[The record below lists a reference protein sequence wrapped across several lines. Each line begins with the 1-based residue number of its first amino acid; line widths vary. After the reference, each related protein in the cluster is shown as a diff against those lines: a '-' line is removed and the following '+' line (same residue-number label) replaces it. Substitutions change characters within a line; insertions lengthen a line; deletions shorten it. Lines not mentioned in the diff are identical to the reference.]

1 MCGEFS
7 AFSLLPGEGRL
18 CVSPAQQSE
27 GECNLPCSLG
37 RWSARFPTLER
48 GKPRL
53 SALKRWG
60 RGDCA
65 FCLPN
70 RVGEILHF
78 SLSSGERRFAFS
90 MKKIARVGEISR
102 FRRFEGKGGYSLLPP
117 CPPRHPC
124 PGDFPR
130 PPRLQTPV
138 LSFTIFAEMT
148 LGGSTHLIHFR
159 RIGHSDPPET

>member
-1 MCGEFS
+1 MERPKMGPSQERE
-7 AFSLLPGEGRL
+7 LPTLRQGRM
-18 CVSPAQQSE
+18 QT
-27 GECNLPCSLG
+27 LPCSLG

-53 SALKRWG
+53 SALKRWVRLHCFTCLRCAGSLVFFPCSQG

-78 SLSSGERRFAFS
+78 SLSSGERRFALS

-102 FRRFEGKGGYSLLPP
+102 FRRFE
-117 CPPRHPC
+117 
-124 PGDFPR
+124 
-130 PPRLQTPV
+130 
-138 LSFTIFAEMT
+138 
-148 LGGSTHLIHFR
+148 
-159 RIGHSDPPET
+159 